1 MAQKEKFKIDKVY
14 RLWDSTYH
22 GTRVYKSGDYAKWL
36 PEVVGTEGELRRIGS
51 ILVANIP
58 DEASTDAVGVEV
70 QPVKFI
76 DADVTKYR
84 KLLSFFRR
92 KHRVD

>member
-14 RLWDSTYH
+14 RLWDSTLDII
-22 GTRVYKSGDYAKWL
+22 DYAKWL

-58 DEASTDAVGVEV
+58 NEAPTDVVEVEV

>member
-14 RLWDSTYH
+14 RLWDSTLDII
-22 GTRVYKSGDYAKWL
+22 DYARWL

-58 DEASTDAVGVEV
+58 DEAPTDVVEVEV

-92 KHRVD
+92 KHRAD

>member
-1 MAQKEKFKIDKVY
+1 MAQIEKFKIDRVY
-14 RLWDSTYH
+14 RLWDSILDII
-22 GTRVYKSGDYAKWL
+22 DYAKWL

-58 DEASTDAVGVEV
+58 DELPTDEVKVEV

-84 KLLSFFRR
+84 RLLSFFRR
-92 KHRVD
+92 RHRQ